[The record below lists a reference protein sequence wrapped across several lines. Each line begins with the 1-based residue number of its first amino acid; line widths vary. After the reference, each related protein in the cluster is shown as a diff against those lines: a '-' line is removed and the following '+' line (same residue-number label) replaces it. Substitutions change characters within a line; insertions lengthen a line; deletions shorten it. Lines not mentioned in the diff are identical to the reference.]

1 MAASQHSDQPPA
13 PSRSSRSNWTPRIV
27 PIVMLVIVVLAG
39 YSVSEV
45 WTGDTPWRFWLTAL
59 VGGVVSLVI
68 SRSRLS
74 DGSAVL
80 LALGAGA
87 FFASGITALYS
98 GYMEGGIRHRLWEFP
113 GPVFSALF
121 GDDYSGDARQ
131 MTAEFLLTLTIWLT
145 AWIAMWMLIRVR
157 TSALA
162 LIAPWVL
169 LLANQFI
176 SEHSN
181 AGFLV
186 AMVGLSVVLLVL
198 ARLDNKETE
207 WTRGGVPVS
216 ESLFSRVLSIGLVL
230 AIVASGAMIT
240 SPQAWSQSVL
250 EPLITNTVD
259 RFNAVRDYAGSS
271 FGLRESPS
279 ASGSSSQF
287 SSFSNDFSVGGHL
300 QLSAQPEVLVQ
311 ANTAT
316 APYLVARNYDVYT
329 GSGWSSSSIG
339 YRDES
344 GSIRQSPELR
354 YSPNWEVALSQN
366 VRNQRD
372 PVQIQVTPLTPQSGI
387 LLSID
392 TYLMADVP
400 AIVRMGWVSV
410 TDAPYVV
417 TVGTLNQLPPDVQL
431 LGNLLLQSQLAGE
444 PSDWGPTATS
454 PSLQNAINEE
464 VDDLAKRGITV
475 YWDASAEGIVQTLYV
490 TGRLPVFD
498 DVEAVFQG
506 TTLDGGYRITGLAST
521 ASPEQL
527 AAASTDYPGWVRDRY
542 LQTSD
547 TVTDR
552 TRELTREIVGEET
565 NPYRQSVLIEQ
576 WLRNNITYDLE
587 VGLPPKGQD
596 LVDYVLFD
604 YQYGYCEHYA
614 SAMTVMLRTLG
625 IPARVVVGYSPGQ
638 RDTATG
644 GFLYRQQNAHAWV
657 EAFFPGY
664 GWIPFEPTA
673 NRPLGEFNSELVT
686 SENVDT
692 RDQQISE
699 DVSETVPP
707 LADVST
713 PDVLAD
719 NSLATPLPTDATID
733 GVPPQV
739 VDSGNDGSLAK
750 SLLRGTMVVGGAALM
765 AVGVWLAWNWSL
777 RGLSP
782 AASLMRRLQRVGG
795 WAGIRSGVTSTPR
808 EYARRFEDR
817 GPIVSEPVKRITKA
831 YEIETYGPGAMRD
844 QILQDAQ
851 RAWRTLRTGLWRPRW
866 RRRRR

>member
-1 MAASQHSDQPPA
+1 MP
-13 PSRSSRSNWTPRIV
+13 RRSNWTSRIV

-39 YSVSEV
+39 LSVSEV
-45 WTGDTPWRFWLTAL
+45 WSGDTPWRFWLTAL
-59 VGGVVSLVI
+59 VGGIVSLMI

-74 DGSAVL
+74 DGVAVL

-87 FFASGITALYS
+87 IFASGITALYS
-98 GYMEGGIRHRLWEFP
+98 GYLEGSLRHRLWEFP
-113 GPVFSALF
+113 VPVFNALF
-121 GDDYSGDARQ
+121 GDDYSGDTRQ

-176 SEHSN
+176 SERSDT
-181 AGFLV
+181 GFLV
-186 AMVGLSVVLLVL
+186 SMVGLSVVLLVL
-198 ARLDNKETE
+198 ARLENKESE
-207 WTRGGVPVS
+207 WTRGGMPIS
-216 ESLFSRVLSIGLVL
+216 ESLFYRVLSIGLVL
-230 AIVASGAMIT
+230 AIIASGAMMT
-240 SPQAWSQSVL
+240 APQAWSQSVL

-259 RFNAVRDYAGSS
+259 RLNAVRDYAGSS
-271 FGLRESPS
+271 FGMRESRS
-279 ASGSSSQF
+279 SGGSSSQF

-329 GSGWSSSSIG
+329 GSGWSSSSSG

-344 GSIRQSPELR
+344 GSVRQSPELR

-372 PVQIQVTPLTPQSGI
+372 PIQIQVTPLTPQNGI
-387 LLSID
+387 LLSTD

-400 AIVRMGWVSV
+400 AIVRMGWISV
-410 TDAPYVV
+410 TDAPYAV

-454 PSLQNAINEE
+454 PSLQGAINEE

-475 YWDASAEGIVQTLYV
+475 YWDASADGIVQTLYI
-490 TGRLPVFD
+490 TGRLPIFD

-506 TTLDGGYRITGLAST
+506 AALDGDYRITGLTST

-527 AAASTDYPGWVRDRY
+527 AAASTDYPAWVTDRY

-552 TRELTREIVGEET
+552 TRELTREIVGEEA

-596 LVDYVLFD
+596 LVDYLLFD
-604 YQYGYCEHYA
+604 YRYGYCEHYA

-638 RDTATG
+638 RDAVTG

-673 NRPLGEFNSELVT
+673 NRPLGEFT
-686 SENVDT
+686 SEPATGANVDT
-692 RDQQISE
+692 SE
-699 DVSETVPP
+699 PNVTAEVDDAVPP

-719 NSLATPLPTDATID
+719 NSSATPFPTEVTTD

-739 VDSGNDGSLAK
+739 VDAGNNDRLSQ
-750 SLLRGTMVVGGAALM
+750 LLIRGMMVAGGAALM
-765 AVGVWLAWNWSL
+765 MTGIWMAWNWSL

-782 AASLMRRLQRVGG
+782 AASLMRRLQRVSG
-795 WAGIRSGVTSTPR
+795 WAGIRPGITSTPR

-817 GPIVSEPVKRITKA
+817 GPMVSEPVKRITKA

-844 QILQDAQ
+844 QVLRDAQ
-851 RAWRTLRTGLWRPRW
+851 HAWRTLRTGLLRPRW
-866 RRRRR
+866 RKRIK